1 MTYPNDTDSNHTGS
15 DGTGNAGDAG
25 NPDGSPQRDDA
36 GEGAREK
43 PDEGK
48 KAPEGKIGESAGD
61 SDSSDNT
68 PSVVPWRAAAGRYI
82 NRPGLSDNT
91 RRTLRGTLGT
101 FFQDHTPLL
110 VDKPEDVRP
119 DTIREY
125 LGRTSISDA
134 YRLSLYSRL
143 NAFYEWLV
151 SEEHIRPGQNPM
163 QDVERPESPA
173 VERPYLSPQEFA
185 ELTYAIEAD
194 YEKRSQME
202 GRQGIKENELIWVL
216 PPLKFA
222 TATGLRPGEL
232 KHVRA
237 GDVDFEKETL
247 RVPAPDKEPNP
258 AHFDYEGDDYD
269 RKIPLCPMALE
280 VAREAAEG
288 KADSDYLFG
297 GARSEQIDTRR
308 LSRTVKRYVRKTGLD
323 EELNF
328 TNCTRHTCASWLMLL
343 GYPSRELMRLFG
355 YSSVKSTEPYA
366 RLAPSLEELQ
376 QEPSAFHEEFAEAT
390 TELGFF
396 PPAHSVG

>member
-1 MTYPNDTDSNHTGS
+1 MTYPNDTDSNHTDS
-15 DGTGNAGDAG
+15 NNTGNTGGAGDA
-25 NPDGSPQRDDA
+25 DGSTQREDDS
-36 GEGAREK
+36 GEGK
-43 PDEGK
+43 V
-48 KAPEGKIGESAGD
+48 GESAAG
-61 SDSSDNT
+61 SDSSDKR
-68 PSVVPWRAAAGRYI
+68 PPVVPWKEAAGRYI

-110 VDKPEDVRP
+110 VDTPEDVRP

-163 QDVERPESPA
+163 QDVERPESPE

-202 GRQGIKENELIWVL
+202 GRQRIKENELIWVL

-288 KADSDYLFG
+288 KAGSDYLFG

-366 RLAPSLEELQ
+366 RLSPSLEELQ

>member
-1 MTYPNDTDSNHTGS
+1 MTYPNDTDSNNTDS
-15 DGTGNAGDAG
+15 NNTGNTGGAGDA
-25 NPDGSPQRDDA
+25 DGSTQREDDS
-36 GEGAREK
+36 GEGR
-43 PDEGK
+43 
-48 KAPEGKIGESAGD
+48 KAPEGKIGESAEG

-68 PSVVPWRAAAGRYI
+68 SSVVPWKAAAGRYI
-82 NRPGLSDNT
+82 NRPGLSDDT
-91 RRTLRGTLGT
+91 RRTLRGTLGA
-101 FFQDHTPLL
+101 FFQDHTPLV
-110 VDKPEDVRP
+110 VDTPEDVRP

-151 SEEHIRPGQNPM
+151 SEEHIRPGQSPM
-163 QDVERPESPA
+163 EDVERPKSPE

-194 YEKRSQME
+194 YERRSQME

-237 GDVDFEKETL
+237 GDVDFETETL

-288 KADSDYLFG
+288 KAGSDYLFS

-396 PPAHSVG
+396 PPAH

>member
-1 MTYPNDTDSNHTGS
+1 MTYPNDTDSNHTDS
-15 DGTGNAGDAG
+15 NNTGNTGGAGDA
-25 NPDGSPQRDDA
+25 DGSTQREDDS
-36 GEGAREK
+36 GEGK
-43 PDEGK
+43 V
-48 KAPEGKIGESAGD
+48 GESAAG
-61 SDSSDNT
+61 SDSSDKR
-68 PSVVPWRAAAGRYI
+68 PPVVPWKEAAGRYI

-101 FFQDHTPLL
+101 FFQDHTPLV

-143 NAFYEWLV
+143 NAFYQWLV

-163 QDVERPESPA
+163 QDVERPEPPA
-173 VERPYLSPQEFA
+173 VERPYLSPEEFA

-237 GDVDFEKETL
+237 GDIGFEKETL

-366 RLAPSLEELQ
+366 RLSPSLEEHQ

-396 PPAHSVG
+396 PPAH

>member
-1 MTYPNDTDSNHTGS
+1 MTYPNDTDSNHTDS
-15 DGTGNAGDAG
+15 NNTGNTGGAGDA
-25 NPDGSPQRDDA
+25 DSSTQREDDS
-36 GEGAREK
+36 GESK
-43 PDEGK
+43 V
-48 KAPEGKIGESAGD
+48 GESAAG
-61 SDSSDNT
+61 SDSSDKR
-68 PSVVPWRAAAGRYI
+68 PPVVPWKEAAGRYI

-101 FFQDHTPLL
+101 FFQDHTPLV
-110 VDKPEDVRP
+110 VDKPEEVRP

-143 NAFYEWLV
+143 NAFYQWLV

-163 QDVERPESPA
+163 QDVERPEPPA

-194 YEKRSQME
+194 YQRRSQME

-237 GDVDFEKETL
+237 GDIGFEKETL

-366 RLAPSLEELQ
+366 RLSPSLEELQ

-396 PPAHSVG
+396 PPAH

>member
-1 MTYPNDTDSNHTGS
+1 MTYPSDTDSNDTGNTDETENTGS
-15 DGTGNAGDAG
+15 
-25 NPDGSPQRDDA
+25 SPQGGDDA
-36 GEGAREK
+36 GRGAR
-43 PDEGK
+43 DEADEDNG
-48 KAPEGKIGESAGD
+48 AGGI
-61 SDSSDNT
+61 
-68 PSVVPWRAAAGRYI
+68 PWKEAAGRYI
-82 NRPGLSDNT
+82 NRQGLTDNT

-110 VDKPEDVRP
+110 VDTPEDVRP
-119 DTIREY
+119 ETIREY
-125 LGRTSISDA
+125 LGRPSISDA
-134 YRLSLYSRL
+134 YRVSMYSRL

-151 SEEHIRPGQNPM
+151 GEEHIRPGQNPM
-163 QDVERPESPA
+163 QDVERPEPPA

-194 YEKRSQME
+194 YERRSQME
-202 GRQGIKENELIWVL
+202 GRKGIKENELIWVL

-232 KHVRA
+232 KHVRVRH
-237 GDVDFEKETL
+237 VDFDEETL
-247 RVPAPDKEPNP
+247 QVPAPNKEPNP

-269 RKIPLCPMALE
+269 RKIPLCSMALE
-280 VAREAAEG
+280 VAKGAAEG
-288 KADSDYLFG
+288 NADSDFLFG

-343 GYPSRELMRLFG
+343 GYTSRDLMQLFG

>member
-1 MTYPNDTDSNHTGS
+1 MTYPNDTDSNDTDSNHTGPDETGS
-15 DGTGNAGDAG
+15 ADGA
-25 NPDGSPQRDDA
+25 DDSA
-36 GEGAREK
+36 QEK
-43 PDEGK
+43 PSESK
-48 KAPEGKIGESAGD
+48 KAPEGKIGESAAG
-61 SDSSDNT
+61 SDSSDKR
-68 PSVVPWRAAAGRYI
+68 PPVVPWKEAAGRYI

-101 FFQDHTPLL
+101 FFQDHTPLV

-143 NAFYEWLV
+143 NAFYQWLV

-163 QDVERPESPA
+163 QDVERPEPPA
-173 VERPYLSPQEFA
+173 VERPYLSPEEFA

-237 GDVDFEKETL
+237 GDIGFEKETL

-288 KADSDYLFG
+288 KAGSDYLFG
-297 GARSEQIDTRR
+297 GARSQQIDTRR
-308 LSRTVKRYVRKTGLD
+308 LSRTVKRYVRKTGLG

-366 RLAPSLEELQ
+366 RLSPSLEELQ

-396 PPAHSVG
+396 PPVYPDW

>member
-1 MTYPNDTDSNHTGS
+1 MTYPNDTDSNHTDS
-15 DGTGNAGDAG
+15 NNTGNTGGAGDA
-25 NPDGSPQRDDA
+25 DGSTQREDDS
-36 GEGAREK
+36 GESK
-43 PDEGK
+43 V
-48 KAPEGKIGESAGD
+48 GESAAG
-61 SDSSDNT
+61 SDSSDKR
-68 PSVVPWRAAAGRYI
+68 PPVVPWKEAAGRYI

-101 FFQDHTPLL
+101 FFQDHTPLV
-110 VDKPEDVRP
+110 VDKPEEVRP

-143 NAFYEWLV
+143 NAFYQWLV

-163 QDVERPESPA
+163 QDVERPEPPA

-194 YEKRSQME
+194 YQRRSQME

-237 GDVDFEKETL
+237 GDIGFEKETL

-366 RLAPSLEELQ
+366 RLSPSLEELQ

-396 PPAHSVG
+396 PPAH

>member
-1 MTYPNDTDSNHTGS
+1 MTYPNDTDSNHTDS
-15 DGTGNAGDAG
+15 NNTGNTGGAGDA
-25 NPDGSPQRDDA
+25 DGSTQREDDS
-36 GEGAREK
+36 GEGK
-43 PDEGK
+43 V
-48 KAPEGKIGESAGD
+48 GESAAG
-61 SDSSDNT
+61 SDSSDKR
-68 PSVVPWRAAAGRYI
+68 PPVVPWKEAAGRYI

-101 FFQDHTPLL
+101 FFQDHTPLV

-143 NAFYEWLV
+143 NAFYQWLV

-163 QDVERPESPA
+163 QDVERPEPPA
-173 VERPYLSPQEFA
+173 VERPYLSPEEFA

-237 GDVDFEKETL
+237 GDIGFEKETL

-396 PPAHSVG
+396 PPAH

>member
-1 MTYPNDTDSNHTGS
+1 M
-15 DGTGNAGDAG
+15 
-25 NPDGSPQRDDA
+25 
-36 GEGAREK
+36 
-43 PDEGK
+43 
-48 KAPEGKIGESAGD
+48 
-61 SDSSDNT
+61 
-68 PSVVPWRAAAGRYI
+68 VPWKEAAGRYI
-82 NRPGLSDNT
+82 NRPGLSGNT

-101 FFQDHTPLL
+101 FFQDHTPLV
-110 VDKPEDVRP
+110 VDTPEDVRP

-163 QDVERPESPA
+163 QDVERPESPE

-237 GDVDFEKETL
+237 GDIGFEKETL

-288 KADSDYLFG
+288 KAGSDYLFG

-366 RLAPSLEELQ
+366 RLSPSLEELQ

-396 PPAHSVG
+396 PPAH